1 MAKDG
6 KYLVAYD
13 IEDDSE
19 RRRVSRVVA
28 GFGLRVQKSVFEC
41 RLTRA
46 GLGKLER
53 KLLALELDPAGGCI
67 CIYRLSE
74 SAKRR
79 QIGDCPTSLDDE
91 QYAFVV

>member
-13 IEDDSE
+13 IEDDGE

-28 GFGLRVQKSVFEC
+28 GFGCRVQKSLFEC

-46 GLGKLER
+46 GLGRLER
-53 KLLALELDPAGGCI
+53 KLEELKLDPAGGCI
-67 CIYRLSE
+67 CIYRLNDA
-74 SAKRR
+74 AKRL
-79 QIGDCPTSLDDE
+79 QIGDCLPGLDDE
-91 QYAFVV
+91 PYAFVA